1 MTWLG
6 DILSDVFI
14 KAWRKMWH
22 TWEKDGDGGAF
33 GKFTG
38 AMLPEY
44 PPFEQIEHALR
55 GASVRFNDATWSL
68 IGGMGRQIGDK
79 TIGKID
85 EGVNKAIADAKAKV
99 EEARRYIETNLIAPM
114 NSKIEDAKAKLK
126 TLGIDVDSL
135 DISVKGALNDVS
147 NMDTKIA
154 QFKSD
159 IEAFGSKLDS
169 FDTRLTTLNEE
180 EERIKS
186 KVSQFNI
193 YVAKFNSKLNS
204 FDSRLTNLNSS
215 ASDLETA
222 MSKAKNE
229 IESLKERVRALE
241 GKAKEGLPEVKLPEL
256 KLTF

>member
-6 DILSDVFI
+6 DILSNAFI
-14 KAWRKMWH
+14 DLWRKLWH

-55 GASVRFNDATWSL
+55 GASVRFNDATWQL
-68 IGGMGRQIGDK
+68 IGGIGRQIGDK
-79 TIGKID
+79 TVGKID

-99 EEARRYIETNLIAPM
+99 DEARRYIETNLIAPM
-114 NSKIEDAKAKLK
+114 KTTIEDAKAKLQK
-126 TLGIDVDSL
+126 LGIDMDSL
-135 DISVKGALNDVS
+135 DIELSKGMHQIVI
-147 NMDTKIA
+147 MQGHIGT
-154 QFKSD
+154 FKSNID
-159 IEAFGSKLDS
+159 AFASEIDS
-169 FDTRLTTLNEE
+169 FRSKLTTLNEE
-180 EERIKS
+180 EKAL
-186 KVSQFNI
+186 KVEVSDIQASISSFS
-193 YVAKFNSKLNS
+193 SKLDS
-204 FDSRLTNLNSS
+204 FDSRLTDLNSL

-229 IESLKERVRALE
+229 IESVKERVRALE
-241 GKAKEGLPEVKLPEL
+241 EKKEVPKLLPEL